1 MFRLCSAIV
10 FALVLAACAVPAFA
24 QDAAHSPEP
33 PNIAALVQAAA
44 KEGTLDVAWGDIYG
58 GAEGVKFAQDAINK
72 KYHLNLQFK

>member
-10 FALVLAACAVPAFA
+10 FALVLAVCAVPVFA

-44 KEGTLDVAWGDIYG
+44 KEGTLDVA
-58 GAEGVKFAQDAINK
+58 
-72 KYHLNLQFK
+72 